1 MFIFPEFPTLIAR
14 GAQGPRWRPP
24 GRRYEPN
31 GEREM
36 ARRRRQHAAALQQ
49 ESHMPGTVWP
59 PHIGDRDPEVRFKDG
74 P

>member
-1 MFIFPEFPTLIAR
+1 MFIIPEFVPLRSA
-14 GAQGPRWRPP
+14 GPRWRPP

-49 ESHMPGTVWP
+49 ESHKPGAVWP
-59 PHIGDRDPEVRFKDG
+59 QHIGDRDPEVRFRDG